1 MTKVIF
7 MGTPDFSVTA
17 LRSLVESGYDVV
29 AVYSQPPRPAG
40 RGHSVVA
47 SPVHQYADSVGI
59 PVHTPKSLRSEDA
72 QVTFRAHEADIAVV
86 AAYGLILPKAILD
99 APRLGCINIHASI
112 LPRWRGAAPIQR
124 AILAGDPSTGVTIMQ
139 MDEGLDTGD
148 MILWD
153 TVAITPETTA
163 NVLHDQLSKLG
174 ANLLMQA
181 LPEILEGCHVATKQ
195 PETGVTYAHK
205 LSKSESQLDWIK
217 PAEELERQIRAFHPW
232 PGTFFVHN
240 DVILKVSR
248 AEIAP
253 QSGQPGQVFDGLTIA
268 CGDKSLKIT
277 SIQKPG
283 GKWMS
288 ADDFLRGYNLSSGT
302 LLPCPATN

>member
-1 MTKVIF
+1 
-7 MGTPDFSVTA
+7 MGTPDFSVAA
-17 LRSLVESGYDVV
+17 LRSLVESGYDVA
-29 AVYSQPPRPAG
+29 AVYCQPPLPAG

-59 PVHTPKSLRSEDA
+59 PVHTPKSLRSEETQA
-72 QVTFRAHEADIAVV
+72 TFQAHEADIAVV
-86 AAYGLILPKAILD
+86 AAYGLILPKVILD

-124 AILAGDPSTGVTIMQ
+124 AILAGDSTTGVTIMQ

-153 TVAITPETTA
+153 TIAITPETTA

-174 ANLLMQA
+174 ATLLMQA
-181 LPEILEGCHVATKQ
+181 LPEILEGRHVATQQ

-205 LSKSESQLDWIK
+205 LSKSESQLDWTK
-217 PAEELERQIRAFHPW
+217 PANELERQIRAFHPW
-232 PGTFFVHN
+232 PGTFFIHN

-288 ADDFLRGYNLSSGT
+288 ADDFLRGYSLPSGT
-302 LLPCPATN
+302 QLPCPATN

>member
-7 MGTPDFSVTA
+7 MGTPDFSVNA
-17 LRSLVESGYDVV
+17 LRSLVDSGYDVV

-40 RGHSVVA
+40 RGHSIIA
-47 SPVHQYADSVGI
+47 SPVHQYADSIGI
-59 PVHTPKSLRSEDA
+59 PVHTPKSLRSEEA
-72 QVTFRAHEADIAVV
+72 QTTFKAHNADIAVV

-99 APRLGCINIHASI
+99 TPRLGCINIHASI

-124 AILAGDPSTGVTIMQ
+124 AILAGDTETGVTIMQ

-148 MILWD
+148 MIVWD

-163 NVLHDQLSKLG
+163 NILHDQLSTLG
-174 ANLLMQA
+174 ATLLLQA
-181 LPEILEGCHVATKQ
+181 LPSILEGQHQPVQQ

-205 LSKSESQLDWIK
+205 LSKSESQLDWTK
-217 PAEELERQIRAFHPW
+217 PADVLERQIRAFHPW
-232 PGTFFVHN
+232 PGTFFIHN
-240 DVILKVSR
+240 DVQIKVSS
-248 AEIAP
+248 AEVTP
-253 QSGQPGQVFDGLTIA
+253 QSGHPGEVFDNLVIA
-268 CGDKSLKIT
+268 CGQGSLKMT

-288 ADDFLRGYNLSSGT
+288 AEDFLRGYSLPSGT
-302 LLPCPATN
+302 KLPCPATN